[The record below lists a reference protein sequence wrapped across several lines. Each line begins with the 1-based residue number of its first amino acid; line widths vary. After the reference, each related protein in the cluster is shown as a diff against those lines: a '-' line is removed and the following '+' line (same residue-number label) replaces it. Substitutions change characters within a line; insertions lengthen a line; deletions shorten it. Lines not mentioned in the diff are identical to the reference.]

1 MSSLQNMNYEIVKT
15 EQGKFALYVNGE
27 FVKDYTRKS
36 SAIRGY
42 ERLIASLGSVESG
55 CADAQTDSACA
66 AGCGAVQP
74 PPTSNTGGQ
83 NFKPVKQGGVSHI
96 SEIQNHYVMVN
107 GEIKAVPLRK
117 GVGMSAH
124 IDTITITFSK
134 YSLLTLE
141 QSVQCESE
149 DAEDELVLANAETM
163 LFEIFGFYFSS
174 RGNGRNGYPKTAN
187 MGLKSDE
194 RIKYGFFGWGN
205 GDKQG
210 GTVCIYVSGVG
221 LTAALDGWENRLYD
235 WIKDYAPSCK
245 ITRIDLAHDF
255 LKGEYTPLQAYSD
268 WAAGKF
274 KSGNTQPNAEMAGV
288 GWLNAPDGGRTLYI
302 GSRKN
307 GSRVVRVY
315 EKGIEQ
321 GDRSSPWVRF
331 ELQMRNRDIVLEHD
345 ILLNPGEY
353 LTGAYPICEELF
365 SQYSEDLKKPDRL
378 QKMKEISVEH
388 MLYHASIQVSPTIKT
403 LKFMGF
409 EEQEIVQLLENV
421 GAKMNK
427 RLHPNAFD
435 AGYPFV
441 EFIKENKRK
450 PSDIDLRNYI
460 FEKKLVE
467 SEIQQEQK
475 PKVNTEELKQFR
487 NNLKSDLFLRA
498 VFGKGFTRELQE
510 SMTYDEYLHLRY
522 GQYKQQNLNPKHK
535 ETS

>member
-1 MSSLQNMNYEIVKT
+1 M
-15 EQGKFALYVNGE
+15 
-27 FVKDYTRKS
+27 
-36 SAIRGY
+36 
-42 ERLIASLGSVESG
+42 
-55 CADAQTDSACA
+55 
-66 AGCGAVQP
+66 
-74 PPTSNTGGQ
+74 
-83 NFKPVKQGGVSHI
+83 
-96 SEIQNHYVMVN
+96 
-107 GEIKAVPLRK
+107 
-117 GVGMSAH
+117 
-124 IDTITITFSK
+124 
-134 YSLLTLE
+134 
-141 QSVQCESE
+141 
-149 DAEDELVLANAETM
+149 
-163 LFEIFGFYFSS
+163 
-174 RGNGRNGYPKTAN
+174 
-187 MGLKSDE
+187 
-194 RIKYGFFGWGN
+194 
-205 GDKQG
+205 
-210 GTVCIYVSGVG
+210 
-221 LTAALDGWENRLYD
+221 DGWENRLYD